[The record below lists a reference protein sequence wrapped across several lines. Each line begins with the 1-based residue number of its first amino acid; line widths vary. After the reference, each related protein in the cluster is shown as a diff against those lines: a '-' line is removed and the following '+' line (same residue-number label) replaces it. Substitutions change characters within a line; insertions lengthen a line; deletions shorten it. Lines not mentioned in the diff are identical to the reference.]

1 MTQNKTILIIDCP
14 HTFSDAED
22 FLFAASLE
30 PLIGDLSRLGWSI
43 AVSVACRL
51 EAIAALP

>member
-30 PLIGDLSRLGWSI
+30 PLIGDLSWLGWSI